1 MMLEEVVDAPVF
13 INAPSGRFT
22 PAMMR
27 HNNQSRIVAHGG
39 GIEVSMHHFG
49 ARKPSFHLSTRGSIA
64 ASRAP
69 RSYWNRS
76 FLVGP
81 LTTQYVPVRQLCS
94 RTSALVLGRR
104 PHDSLS

>member
-13 INAPSGRFT
+13 INTPSGRFT

-27 HNNQSRIVAHGG
+27 LIIISLESSCMV

-81 LTTQYVPVRQLCS
+81 LTTQYVPVGQLCS